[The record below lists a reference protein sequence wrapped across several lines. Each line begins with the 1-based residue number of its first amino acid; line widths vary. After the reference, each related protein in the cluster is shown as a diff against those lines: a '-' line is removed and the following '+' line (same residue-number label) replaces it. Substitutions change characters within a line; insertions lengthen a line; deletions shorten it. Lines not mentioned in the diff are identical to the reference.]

1 MADETHEEIAEAT
14 IIRLPSRK
22 TSRAG
27 RPSKA
32 QAAADVA
39 RIAELSSPRV
49 GPATSLLASS
59 CC

>member
-1 MADETHEEIAEAT
+1 MADETHEETAEAT

-39 RIAELSSPRV
+39 RIAELSSNEEIGRASCRERV
-49 GPATSLLASS
+49 
-59 CC
+59 